1 MTVLPELQQQL
12 KREKKGSQEELVT
25 FQKQN
30 ELLFEEYVLV
40 HICKYEEQNNLN
52 LYNRSFGINPV
63 LLQKKPTGKLRT
75 HKYYR

>member
-25 FQKQN
+25 FRKQN

-40 HICKYEEQNNLN
+40 HICKYGEQNSLN
-52 LYNRSFGINPV
+52 LYNRSFGINPL
-63 LLQKKPTGKLRT
+63 LLQKKPTGKT
-75 HKYYR
+75 KNS

>member
-1 MTVLPELQQQL
+1 MIVLPELQQQL

-40 HICKYEEQNNLN
+40 HICKYEKQNNLN

-63 LLQKKPTGKLRT
+63 LLQKKPTGKT
-75 HKYYR
+75 KNS